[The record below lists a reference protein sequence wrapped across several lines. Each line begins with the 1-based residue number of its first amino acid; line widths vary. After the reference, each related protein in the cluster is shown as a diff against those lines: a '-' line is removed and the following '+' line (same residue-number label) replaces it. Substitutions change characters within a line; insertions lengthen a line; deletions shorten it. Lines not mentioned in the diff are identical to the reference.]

1 MVGRWFARVASRV
14 AWLSGHYLAF
24 VFAVTIVL
32 VWAASGPAFGF
43 SETWQL
49 VINTGTTIVTFLMV
63 FLVQNAQN
71 RDAAAVHLKLDELI
85 RSIESADNTLMRA
98 EDETDAELAIQKAQY
113 HEVSKENA
121 ELKSRLLAH
130 EKSL

>member
-1 MVGRWFARVASRV
+1 MIGRWFARLASRV

-24 VFAVTIVL
+24 VLAVAIVL
-32 VWAASGPAFGF
+32 IWAASGPAFGF

-85 RSIESADNTLMRA
+85 RSIESADNALMRA
-98 EDETDAELAIQKAQY
+98 EDATDAELAVQKARY
-113 HEVSKENA
+113 LEVSEENA
-121 ELKSRLLAH
+121 ELKSRLMAH
-130 EKSL
+130 EQSR